1 MNAPVKLRRQTFKTS
16 RLLEFCSERELTNV
30 CGHPVTDWPLVVL
43 KEMTDNAL
51 DATEEAGVAP
61 VINITVDASSITI
74 ADNGPGLPAKTV
86 KDILD
91 YRVRMSS
98 REAYCSPSQGQQG
111 NALSSIIPMPFV
123 VDGDRGETT
132 IAARGVVHKIAFR
145 VDRLRQE
152 PKIDHL
158 VENCPGAKNGTKITV
173 HWPDAAGYPDGLLSK
188 AKPRFLQIAAD
199 TTWLNPHLSLT
210 VDWNGKRELDI
221 AAAEPEWRK
230 WGPSDPTSA
239 HWYDIARLE
248 RYIAAHVARDQDR
261 GRDRTVR
268 EFIAEFRGLS
278 ASAKQKVIL
287 DDIGAARMSLSE
299 FFSKEGQPDRKRIGR
314 LLDALKKH
322 TKPVKPG
329 DLGIIGK
336 DYLLQR
342 AVAVGGAADSFQ
354 YQKSS
359 GETANGLP
367 FVVET
372 AFAWCP
378 DGTEEIPGAIVK
390 PRWWNR
396 DGQIVSGAA
405 AGRRIIVGANW
416 SVSVGTNPFRSFG
429 AEGEGLETILSN
441 QRAGHAEPIIFLLH
455 LACPRLNFLDR
466 GKSSISLDERED

>member
-1 MNAPVKLRRQTFKTS
+1 MNVSVKLRRQTFKTS

-30 CGHPVTDWPLVVL
+30 CGHPAADWPLVVL

-51 DATEEAGVAP
+51 DATEE
-61 VINITVDASSITI
+61 S
-74 ADNGPGLPAKTV
+74 
-86 KDILD
+86 
-91 YRVRMSS
+91 
-98 REAYCSPSQGQQG
+98 
-111 NALSSIIPMPFV
+111 
-123 VDGDRGETT
+123 
-132 IAARGVVHKIAFR
+132 VHKIAFR
-145 VDRLRQE
+145 VDCLRQE
-152 PKIDHL
+152 PKSEHL
-158 VENCPGAKNGTKITV
+158 VEDCPGAKNGTKITV
-173 HWPDAAGYPDGLLSK
+173 HWPDVAGYPDGLLSK

-261 GRDRTVR
+261 SRDRTVR

-322 TKPVKPG
+322 TKPVKPP

-336 DYLLQR
+336 EYLLQR
-342 AVAVGGAADSFQ
+342 VIDPGIPAQSPLGRSGQPQRDLRVRLGHAAGAVDVRGHG
-354 YQKSS
+354 
-359 GETANGLP
+359 T
-367 FVVET
+367 VRH
-372 AFAWCP
+372 AFAAP
-378 DGTEEIPGAIVK
+378 A
-390 PRWWNR
+390 
-396 DGQIVSGAA
+396 
-405 AGRRIIVGANW
+405 
-416 SVSVGTNPFRSFG
+416 
-429 AEGEGLETILSN
+429 
-441 QRAGHAEPIIFLLH
+441 
-455 LACPRLNFLDR
+455 
-466 GKSSISLDERED
+466 

>member
-1 MNAPVKLRRQTFKTS
+1 MNAPMKLRRQTFKTS

-51 DATEEAGVAP
+51 DATEESGVAP
-61 VINITVDASSITI
+61 VINITVEASSVTI
-74 ADNGPGLPAKTV
+74 ADNGPGLPAKAV

-91 YRVRMSS
+91 YRVRVSS
-98 REAYCSPSQGQQG
+98 REAYCSPSRGQQG
-111 NALSSIIPMPFV
+111 NALSSIIPMAFV

-132 IAARGVVHKIAFR
+132 IASRGVVHRIAFR

-152 PKIDHL
+152 PKINHL
-158 VENCPGAKNGTKITV
+158 VENCPEAKSGTKITI

-210 VDWNGKRELDI
+210 VDWSGKREIDI
-221 AAAEPEWRK
+221 AAVEPEWRK

-287 DDIGAARMSLSE
+287 DDIGASRMSLSE

-322 TKPVKPG
+322 TKPVRPP

-336 DYLLQR
+336 EYLLQR
-342 AVAVGGAADSFQ
+342 VIDPGIPAQSPLGRSGQPQRDLRVRLGHAAGAVDVRGHG
-354 YQKSS
+354 
-359 GETANGLP
+359 T
-367 FVVET
+367 VRH
-372 AFAWCP
+372 AFAAP
-378 DGTEEIPGAIVK
+378 ARNHRSTEPGDRKRRPEAGDGDEPAAHQRVWQPIQPHELICGSAGSNAGVAGVCMALDGRDDTRSG
-390 PRWWNR
+390 PRRNMR
-396 DGQIVSGAA
+396 
-405 AGRRIIVGANW
+405 
-416 SVSVGTNPFRSFG
+416 PFRKRP
-429 AEGEGLETILSN
+429 ALS
-441 QRAGHAEPIIFLLH
+441 
-455 LACPRLNFLDR
+455 
-466 GKSSISLDERED
+466 